1 MILLKKNFQIS
12 STDIKGNF
20 RYFSLEDYEKNIN
33 ENIENFKNIIL
44 NQTDKNLI
52 VLS

>member
-1 MILLKKNFQIS
+1 M
-12 STDIKGNF
+12 KGNF

-44 NQTDKNLI
+44 
-52 VLS
+52 S